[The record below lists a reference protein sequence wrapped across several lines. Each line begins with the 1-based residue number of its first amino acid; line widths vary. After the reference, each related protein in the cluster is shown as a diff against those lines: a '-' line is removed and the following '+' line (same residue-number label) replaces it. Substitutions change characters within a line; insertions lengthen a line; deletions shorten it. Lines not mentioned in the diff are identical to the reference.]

1 MGNYGM
7 DYNGNSCT
15 NELHYILSKNL
26 MIRRLKS
33 DVLSE
38 LPSKRRQK
46 IEVQCDSK
54 IIKKIDK
61 IRAELSEIK
70 TEQDIF
76 NGKQMTF
83 DDYIEGQE

>member
-1 MGNYGM
+1 M